1 MFAFVIMQ
9 AALKQLMAD
18 VVVLMHVGRLTVNA
32 ALSLQLCNS
41 RARIYDS
48 ENRVASLMAAV

>member
-1 MFAFVIMQ
+1 MFALVIMQ
-9 AALKQLMAD
+9 AALKQLMAAEI
-18 VVVLMHVGRLTVNA
+18 VLMHVGRMTVNA

-41 RARIYDS
+41 RARIYDF

>member
-1 MFAFVIMQ
+1 MQ
-9 AALKQLMAD
+9 AALKQLMAN